1 MHNITKFCIVTIW
14 GYLYSKSYVCYFSQ
28 IFQGLGLFRIQDY
41 QQYSLLHETLF
52 EDQAEDVCSL
62 ASAIGPCRAAV
73 PRFFFNGDSGWFFLS
88 D

>member
-1 MHNITKFCIVTIW
+1 MSLLDQSQMQIYMCRLQIIKF
-14 GYLYSKSYVCYFSQ
+14 Q
-28 IFQGLGLFRIQDY
+28 IQDY